1 VIHLWLAADG
11 RLAKVEVPSRRLVAE
26 RAPAS

>member
-1 VIHLWLAADG
+1 VHLWLDADG